1 MDSHDLAHY
10 IEITDGISKPWLL
23 AQLRMK
29 KLQERRHEL
38 TPDDYLLELQDLHRS
53 VMNLGEWWLG
63 IEDEVF

>member
-1 MDSHDLAHY
+1 MDSHDLAQY
-10 IEITDGISKPWLL
+10 IEKTDGITKPWLL

-38 TPDDYLLELQDLHRS
+38 THEEYLLELEDLHRD
-53 VMNLGEWWLG
+53 VMSLGEWWLG